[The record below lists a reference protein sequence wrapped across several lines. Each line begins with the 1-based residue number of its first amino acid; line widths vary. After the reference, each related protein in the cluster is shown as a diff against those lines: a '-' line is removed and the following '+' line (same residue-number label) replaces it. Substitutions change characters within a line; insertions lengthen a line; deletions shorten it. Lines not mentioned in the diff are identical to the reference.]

1 MARSTGRAARIA
13 RVSTAALVVLLVSA
27 CKPLEPTAPAS
38 STTGSGSAASAKGD
52 TTTGSAAAAAL
63 PPSLLGKDIEAIP
76 TTKKVVALTFDAGGN
91 SAGLASILSTLSA
104 QKVPGT
110 FFLTGA
116 WANAYPAE
124 VKKIVAGGHRIGNH
138 TQTHPHLPTL
148 SDAAVTSQLTTAR
161 TNIMKAGGTDP
172 QPLFRFPYGD
182 RNAHTISLVNKAGY
196 IAVRWTVDT
205 LGWKGTSGGASTSS
219 VVTRVVNAAKP
230 GEIVLMHVG
239 SNPDDKTTLDANA
252 LPTVISR
259 LRALGYGFVSLSELV
274 GTSGGS
280 GGGVILPGCDTLAWR
295 TAPVSV
301 AHNPT
306 VPPVPVVTGI
316 RPGRHPECR
325 YDRITF
331 DIPGAT
337 PAYEIRYV
345 TSVTADGSG
354 NPMTVPG
361 GGTTFLLITFHPAQG
376 HTDVGADTIGAPSAA
391 LGYQM
396 LKGYAVTGDF
406 EGHVTVALGLA
417 GTVQVRAGELSGRVY
432 VDVAY

>member
-1 MARSTGRAARIA
+1 MARSTGWAARTA
-13 RVSTAALVVLLVSA
+13 RVCTAALVVLLIAA
-27 CKPLEPTAPAS
+27 CKPLEPTTAPAS
-38 STTGSGSAASAKGD
+38 SSGNATAQGD
-52 TTTGSAAAAAL
+52 TATGSAAAAVL
-63 PPSLLGKDIEAIP
+63 PSGLVGKDVEVIP

-91 SAGLASILSTLSA
+91 SAGLPKILSTLSA
-104 QKVPGT
+104 QRVPGT

-116 WANAYPAE
+116 WANAYPAS
-124 VKKIVAGGHRIGNH
+124 VKQIVAGGYRLGNH
-138 TQTHPHLPTL
+138 TQTHPHLPAL

-196 IAVRWTVDT
+196 LAVRWTVDT
-205 LGWKGTSGGASTSS
+205 LGWKGTSGGASTGS
-219 VVTRVVNAAKP
+219 VVSRVVGAVRP

-239 SNPDDKTTLDANA
+239 SNPDDRTTLDADA
-252 LPTVISR
+252 LATVISR
-259 LRALGYGFVSLSELV
+259 LKALGYGFVSLAELA
-274 GTSGGS
+274 GTPAATPS
-280 GGGVILPGCDTLAWR
+280 GGVILPGCDALAWR
-295 TAPVSV
+295 TAPVTV
-301 AHNPT
+301 VHTPA

-331 DIPGAT
+331 DFTGPA

-345 TSVTADGSG
+345 TAVTADGSG
-354 NPMTVPG
+354 NPVTVPG
-361 GGTTFLLITFHPAQG
+361 GGTRFLLITFHPAQG
-376 HTDVGADTIGAPSAA
+376 HTDTGTNTIPTKSAA

-406 EGHVTVALGLA
+406 EGHLSVALGLA

-432 VDVAY
+432 IDVAY